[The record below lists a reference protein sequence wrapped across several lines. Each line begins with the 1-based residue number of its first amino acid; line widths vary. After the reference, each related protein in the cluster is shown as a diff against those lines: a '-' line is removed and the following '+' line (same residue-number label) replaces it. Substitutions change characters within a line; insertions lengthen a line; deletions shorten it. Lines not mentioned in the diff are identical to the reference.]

1 MKRVGHDAIG
11 GNAHGD
17 ALRTARAVEGGE
29 TVVEYHRLAVASGDD
44 VIGHVGDGGPRGAR
58 HAPIPTHPCRRIKYN
73 DPISGDP
80 ISGIHRVETM
90 VLSSA

>member
-11 GNAHGD
+11 GDAHGD

-44 VIGHVGDGGPRGAR
+44 VIGHVIGHVGDGGARGAR
-58 HAPIPTHPCRRIKYN
+58 HAPIPTHPFRQIKYN
-73 DPISGDP
+73 DP
-80 ISGIHRVETM
+80 ISGIHRVENM
-90 VLSSA
+90 DLSIA